1 MKQNI
6 SKNRQFLID
15 RLGVLRTRQKFSA
28 RELSLR
34 LGFSVNYINRF
45 ESGNFSI
52 PAEVLLEA
60 IEICGSTPEE
70 FFSPDISKFPVH
82 KELITE
88 FDRLMPESK
97 QYILDIMK
105 KLK

>member
-60 IEICGSTPEE
+60 IEICNSTPEE
-70 FFSPDISKFPVH
+70 FFSPDIDKF
-82 KELITE
+82 KEHQELLAKY
-88 FDRLMPESK
+88 DKLSPQSK
-97 QYILDIMK
+97 QNLLNIIDS
-105 KLK
+105 LK